1 LPDKRQAR
9 ITAIAEEQQNSAP
22 LIFKNN
28 KKAKTHM
35 YQGFG
40 FYLCIS
46 LIKNVKLNVF
56 SQFPSA

>member
-1 LPDKRQAR
+1 MNPLV
-9 ITAIAEEQQNSAP
+9 EEN
-22 LIFKNN
+22 LILTND

-35 YQGFG
+35 FQGFG

-46 LIKNVKLNVF
+46 LIKNVKLNVL